1 MKIIERPYLNELIE
15 LMGTPDIKVITGVRR
30 SGKSILMES
39 FFEYLVKNRQDANLI
54 CIDFNKIE
62 FEELQDYHKLYEYIV
77 SRYKE
82 GSENFLLIDEV
93 ELCENFEKAINS
105 LHSTGNYDIYLTGS
119 NAFLLSSDLA
129 TLFTGRAI
137 EIKVF
142 PFSYKEF
149 MNYHELTPSSF
160 SFDRY
165 VNEGG
170 FPGSYLYPNE
180 KRKYDYISTVYE
192 TIIQRDLI
200 KRKRIRNQV
209 LLRKISSFLID
220 NIASLTSISNIRK
233 VLSSNVMKTNDKT
246 VGSYIESLCQSFLF
260 YKIKRYDLAGRKYL
274 TSSDKYYLCD
284 HSLKYATL
292 GIRNMDY
299 GRVYENIVAIEL
311 LRRGYEVYVGML
323 YKKEIDFVALKR
335 DERIYIQVSDDI
347 SGEETFA
354 REVDPL
360 LKIKD
365 LYPRI
370 LLARTS
376 HPEYDYKGI
385 RIIDIADW
393 LSR

>member
-15 LMGTPDIKVITGVRR
+15 LVGTPDIKVITGVRR

-105 LHSTGNYDIYLTGS
+105 LHSMGNYDIYLTGS

-149 MNYHELTPSSF
+149 MNYHELTPSSS

-260 YKIKRYDLAGRKYL
+260 YRIKRYDLAGRKYL
-274 TSSDKYYLCD
+274 SSSDKYYLCD

-292 GIRNMDY
+292 GIKNMDY

-311 LRRGYEVYVGML
+311 LRRGYEVYVGTL

-360 LKIKD
+360 IKIKD

-376 HPEYDYKGI
+376 HSEYDYKGI

>member
-1 MKIIERPYLNELIE
+1 M
-15 LMGTPDIKVITGVRR
+15 
-30 SGKSILMES
+30 
-39 FFEYLVKNRQDANLI
+39 
-54 CIDFNKIE
+54 
-62 FEELQDYHKLYEYIV
+62 
-77 SRYKE
+77 
-82 GSENFLLIDEV
+82 
-93 ELCENFEKAINS
+93 
-105 LHSTGNYDIYLTGS
+105 
-119 NAFLLSSDLA
+119 
-129 TLFTGRAI
+129 
-137 EIKVF
+137 
-142 PFSYKEF
+142 
-149 MNYHELTPSSF
+149 
-160 SFDRY
+160 
-165 VNEGG
+165 
-170 FPGSYLYPNE
+170 
-180 KRKYDYISTVYE
+180 
-192 TIIQRDLI
+192 
-200 KRKRIRNQV
+200 
-209 LLRKISSFLID
+209 RKISSFLID

-284 HSLKYATL
+284 HSLKYAAL